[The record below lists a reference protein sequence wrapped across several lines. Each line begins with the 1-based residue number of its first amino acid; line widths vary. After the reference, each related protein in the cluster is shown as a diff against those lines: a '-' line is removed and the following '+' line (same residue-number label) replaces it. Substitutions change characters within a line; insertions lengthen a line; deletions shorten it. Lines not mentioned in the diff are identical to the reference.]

1 MTSAH
6 DPNSQPAASSS
17 TREAID
23 RRRRRVVRVVSVCVA
38 VASIAIFAYALT
50 KPAAEG
56 PAANAGAVGTPAPAA
71 PKVGHYAPDVTLLDL
86 RNQHVAL
93 SSLRG
98 KVVLLNFWYVACAPC
113 QYEMPALQKAY
124 DAHGGKGLVVV
135 GVDVGDDARTVSQFL
150 NQLGIT
156 YPIWRDVGE
165 RAVLQYQLTATPT
178 SFFIDRQGVIRYKV
192 LGPLDTPTLN
202 RNLTALLGS

>member
-1 MTSAH
+1 MTSVR
-6 DPNSQPAASSS
+6 DSGSQPAVSSS
-17 TREAID
+17 ARTATD
-23 RRRRRVVRVVSVCVA
+23 RRRRLVVRVVSVCVA
-38 VASIAIFAYALT
+38 VASIAIFTYALT
-50 KPAAEG
+50 KPAATG
-56 PAANAGAVGTPAPAA
+56 PAANAGTVGTPAPAA

-86 RNQHVAL
+86 RNQNVAL

-124 DAHGGKGLVVV
+124 DTHEAKGLVVV
-135 GVDVGDDARTVSQFL
+135 GVDVGDDSRTVSQFL

-156 YPIWRDVGE
+156 YPILRDVGE
-165 RAVLQYQLTATPT
+165 RAVVQYQLTATPT

-202 RNLTALLGS
+202 TNLTALLGA

>member
-1 MTSAH
+1 
-6 DPNSQPAASSS
+6 
-17 TREAID
+17 
-23 RRRRRVVRVVSVCVA
+23 
-38 VASIAIFAYALT
+38 
-50 KPAAEG
+50 
-56 PAANAGAVGTPAPAA
+56 
-71 PKVGHYAPDVTLLDL
+71 
-86 RNQHVAL
+86 
-93 SSLRG
+93 
-98 KVVLLNFWYVACAPC
+98 VACAPC

-124 DAHGGKGLVVV
+124 DAHADKGLVVV

-165 RAVLQYQLTATPT
+165 RAVIQYQLTATPT